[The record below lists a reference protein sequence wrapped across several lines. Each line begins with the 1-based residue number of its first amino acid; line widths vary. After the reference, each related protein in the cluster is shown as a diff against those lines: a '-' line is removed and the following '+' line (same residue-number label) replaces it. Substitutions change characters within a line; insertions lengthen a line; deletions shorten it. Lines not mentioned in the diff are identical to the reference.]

1 MQCTVQWEGKDAQGN
16 DGMAV
21 TAHTETGHTL
31 RMDGAPASA
40 PGEPGGH
47 NLAPRPMELLLAGTG
62 GCTAFDVVAILKKGR
77 HAVTGCEV
85 SLTAERA
92 ETDPKVFTHIH
103 FHFRV
108 TGKGLKPEV
117 VTRAINLSKEKY
129 CSASIMLGETA
140 KITHDFEIVE
150 AA

>member
-1 MQCTVQWEGKDAQGN
+1 MECKVKWIEG
-16 DGMAV
+16 GMSFLA
-21 TAHTETGHTL
+21 ETGSNHAVL
-31 RMDGAPASA
+31 MHGAPEA
-40 PGEPGGH
+40 GGR

>member
-1 MQCTVQWEGKDAQGN
+1 MECKVKWIEG
-16 DGMAV
+16 GMSFLA
-21 TAHTETGHTL
+21 ETGSNHAVL
-31 RMDGAPASA
+31 MDGAPEA
-40 PGEPGGH
+40 GGR

-85 SLTAERA
+85 SLKAERA

-108 TGKGLKPEV
+108 TGKALKPEIV
-117 VTRAINLSKEKY
+117 LRAINLSKEKY

-140 KITHDFEIVE
+140 RITHDFEIVE

>member
-1 MQCTVQWEGKDAQGN
+1 MECKVKWIEG
-16 DGMAV
+16 GMSFLA
-21 TAHTETGHTL
+21 ETGSNHAVL
-31 RMDGAPASA
+31 MDGAPEA
-40 PGEPGGH
+40 GGR

-77 HAVTGCEV
+77 HAVSGCEV
-85 SLTAERA
+85 TLKAERA
-92 ETDPKVFTHIH
+92 ETDPKVYTHIH

-140 KITHDFEIVE
+140 RITHDFEIVE